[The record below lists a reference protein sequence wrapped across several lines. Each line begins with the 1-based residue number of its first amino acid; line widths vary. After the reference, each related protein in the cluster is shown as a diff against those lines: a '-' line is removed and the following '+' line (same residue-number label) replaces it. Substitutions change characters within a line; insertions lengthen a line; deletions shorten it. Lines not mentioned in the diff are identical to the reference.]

1 MRKGAPYFDWAG
13 IESPIGFYIREES
26 KNALDAYRCQP
37 SRIDEDANKEQDTAR
52 GGYAHR
58 QIVELIQNS
67 ADQLAR
73 LTDGTGRIHLHLTD
87 TCLYCADAG
96 KAIDENGARALLLS
110 HLSPKRNTL
119 EIGRFGVGFK
129 SVLGI
134 SDSPNFF
141 SRSGSF
147 RFDRDEAERRIRE
160 VCSTAEHYPVLRIA
174 EPIDP
179 CEEGQADPVLRD
191 LMTWATNIVKLPLN
205 SGTHTDL
212 IKQMQEFRAEFLLFV
227 PHVQRLEMRSS
238 DDEIH
243 RILRLV
249 EQDNQYQITD
259 GEKQSRWMVFCCLHR
274 LTDAA
279 RNDRRALDDAENV
292 ELKWATP
299 LEVQRT
305 DLQHFWAF
313 FPTMTSSLVSGILNA
328 PWKTNEDRQN
338 LLPGPYNDDLID
350 AAAKLVAKSIPDLS
364 TAADPARHLDVLPRR
379 KVVGDNEHAGR
390 LRDKIYKLLQDQEVV
405 PDQDGKLQS
414 NRYEEMC
421 YPPDDFIR
429 TRENIASDALEIW
442 GAYEHRPSAWLHHS
456 AVTVNRLAA
465 VERVF
470 NAGSADVSQG
480 APRASIAEWLEAL
493 VKSGETQNDAA
504 RASIKAIAAAV
515 ALPAEVRKD
524 KYLGKIILTC
534 DNGWKSPDKD
544 TVFLNDSTEENPS
557 TTVHPQLENDPYTR
571 KALSALGLK
580 PPSPESQLR
589 SLAAELSGSND
600 ENAQFD
606 PRWNVF
612 WDRTRSVD
620 QDIVIRI
627 IKENFNAVVP
637 RAKTLGGAWIL
648 LNKVLL
654 PGEIVPGD
662 GSRDSEVTVDSRFH
676 EKDLPLLEALG
687 VVDRPL
693 SGYEPSNLSS
703 YEIYCK
709 SEFQK
714 KGEESTGSL
723 PQYNYLIFNNK
734 TTSGPLEIFDHLS
747 DEGRVRF
754 TEALFNLD
762 STFEKWTMKHLS
774 EKKYGSQTFNSPTI
788 DALKKY
794 GQISVDGSTHPLM
807 DGLGDKPKNP
817 AVQRW
822 MLKHSRT
829 HHIRKAFPELICD
842 FSKDA
847 ESIGDDE
854 PVPLIDVW
862 PGLSN
867 YPLDAQNLCLVRCD
881 RIVHADGKD
890 IPSGFVIRENS
901 IYLVRG
907 ENDRAELKTVVEELN
922 INMDDNG
929 FESILRRETSQDIER
944 KRHEISSQPDNAARL
959 LTAVGEE
966 ALRRRLPETLIDI
979 LELESESFVGER
991 VAKAAIA
998 TFHTDALR
1006 EYRHDIKHLDP
1017 PQKWAGSARALA
1029 FVQSLGFA
1037 PEWAGKPTP
1046 KRPEFVDVP
1055 GPRSLPELHDY
1066 QKAVVQNVKSM
1077 LGSEDDNETRGMVSM
1092 PTGSGK
1098 TRVAVQAI
1106 IEAVRDQAL
1115 SGGILWVA
1123 DRDEL
1128 CEQAVEAWRQ
1138 AWASIGPETKSLR
1151 ISRWWGDQPQPK
1163 PIDGN
1168 QVIVATIQTLR
1179 VRIGQGSSQK
1189 ALAGIALLVVDE
1201 AHGSIAPSY
1210 TRLMNELGLTYR
1222 RKENEPFLLGLTATP
1237 YRGYSEEETGRLV
1250 TRYGGNRLD
1259 SGAFKSDDPK
1269 QVIEQLQ
1276 QENVLAEADHETIA
1290 GAHLSLS
1297 ADELREIEE
1306 KKLPWL
1312 PESVERRIAE
1322 NAGRTRSIVDA
1333 YKSHIVDAIDADAP
1347 TLIFATSV
1355 EHAKTVA
1362 AMLELEGVK
1371 ARAVSGE
1378 TVPAVRR
1385 DVVERFREG
1394 DIKVLVNYGVFREGF
1409 DAPKTRAIIVARPV
1423 YSPNLYFQ
1431 MIGRGLRGTENGGS
1445 DRCLVLDME
1454 DNIENYDKALAFSEL
1469 DWLWAG

>member
-1 MRKGAPYFDWAG
+1 
-13 IESPIGFYIREES
+13 
-26 KNALDAYRCQP
+26 
-37 SRIDEDANKEQDTAR
+37 
-52 GGYAHR
+52 
-58 QIVELIQNS
+58 
-67 ADQLAR
+67 
-73 LTDGTGRIHLHLTD
+73 
-87 TCLYCADAG
+87 
-96 KAIDENGARALLLS
+96 
-110 HLSPKRNTL
+110 
-119 EIGRFGVGFK
+119 
-129 SVLGI
+129 
-134 SDSPNFF
+134 
-141 SRSGSF
+141 
-147 RFDRDEAERRIRE
+147 
-160 VCSTAEHYPVLRIA
+160 
-174 EPIDP
+174 
-179 CEEGQADPVLRD
+179 
-191 LMTWATNIVKLPLN
+191 
-205 SGTHTDL
+205 
-212 IKQMQEFRAEFLLFV
+212 
-227 PHVQRLEMRSS
+227 
-238 DDEIH
+238 
-243 RILRLV
+243 
-249 EQDNQYQITD
+249 
-259 GEKQSRWMVFCCLHR
+259 
-274 LTDAA
+274 
-279 RNDRRALDDAENV
+279 
-292 ELKWATP
+292 
-299 LEVQRT
+299 
-305 DLQHFWAF
+305 
-313 FPTMTSSLVSGILNA
+313 
-328 PWKTNEDRQN
+328 
-338 LLPGPYNDDLID
+338 
-350 AAAKLVAKSIPDLS
+350 
-364 TAADPARHLDVLPRR
+364 
-379 KVVGDNEHAGR
+379 
-390 LRDKIYKLLQDQEVV
+390 
-405 PDQDGKLQS
+405 
-414 NRYEEMC
+414 
-421 YPPDDFIR
+421 
-429 TRENIASDALEIW
+429 
-442 GAYEHRPSAWLHHS
+442 
-456 AVTVNRLAA
+456 
-465 VERVF
+465 
-470 NAGSADVSQG
+470 
-480 APRASIAEWLEAL
+480 
-493 VKSGETQNDAA
+493 
-504 RASIKAIAAAV
+504 
-515 ALPAEVRKD
+515 
-524 KYLGKIILTC
+524 
-534 DNGWKSPDKD
+534 
-544 TVFLNDSTEENPS
+544 
-557 TTVHPQLENDPYTR
+557 
-571 KALSALGLK
+571 
-580 PPSPESQLR
+580 
-589 SLAAELSGSND
+589 
-600 ENAQFD
+600 
-606 PRWNVF
+606 
-612 WDRTRSVD
+612 
-620 QDIVIRI
+620 
-627 IKENFNAVVP
+627 
-637 RAKTLGGAWIL
+637 
-648 LNKVLL
+648 
-654 PGEIVPGD
+654 
-662 GSRDSEVTVDSRFH
+662 
-676 EKDLPLLEALG
+676 
-687 VVDRPL
+687 
-693 SGYEPSNLSS
+693 
-703 YEIYCK
+703 
-709 SEFQK
+709 
-714 KGEESTGSL
+714 
-723 PQYNYLIFNNK
+723 
-734 TTSGPLEIFDHLS
+734 
-747 DEGRVRF
+747 
-754 TEALFNLD
+754 
-762 STFEKWTMKHLS
+762 
-774 EKKYGSQTFNSPTI
+774 
-788 DALKKY
+788 
-794 GQISVDGSTHPLM
+794 
-807 DGLGDKPKNP
+807 
-817 AVQRW
+817 
-822 MLKHSRT
+822 
-829 HHIRKAFPELICD
+829 
-842 FSKDA
+842 
-847 ESIGDDE
+847 
-854 PVPLIDVW
+854 
-862 PGLSN
+862 
-867 YPLDAQNLCLVRCD
+867 
-881 RIVHADGKD
+881 
-890 IPSGFVIRENS
+890 
-901 IYLVRG
+901 
-907 ENDRAELKTVVEELN
+907 
-922 INMDDNG
+922 MDDNG

-1189 ALAGIALLVVDE
+1189 ALAGIAVLVVDE